1 MIWSKTKT
9 KTAEELGLKHAYLTK
24 ICEEHNIPTPSSSY
38 WQQIS
43 WGRNV
48 EKTPLPDCDVD
59 TMIELL
65 PDAPAVKG
73 RKPLPASTNFS
84 DILDAEFAKEQEEQL
99 LKSLRLKANAGK
111 FIIDFQKPSDTWVA
125 DVDTVVKIF
134 PVPEVLK
141 TRREIV
147 LKTKAYLRL
156 QRLSGIDQ
164 MRHPDYYK
172 TQTHLDVNV
181 GLDLQDRVLRLFD
194 TIINIIEALGGR
206 MEYEQSQTSIVFGD
220 VKMSISISE
229 RNKRVELSGEDK
241 YYGSKY
247 KFMPSG
253 MLRVNIGENWR
264 GLTIEDTSILK
275 IEDKLDLIVKK
286 CLSVVKL
293 ELDRREQRRLQ
304 EIERIRQAEE
314 RRKEE
319 EQRRKIEI
327 QKEAERND
335 VRCMF
340 NILKRE
346 MIVSFIDDVLSRYDK
361 TDLSIDKDANSDA
374 FIVKL
379 KSLRNLFAIQ
389 HSLPIESI
397 LSESDIDSM
406 ACEFFGV
413 TKSGK

>member
-1 MIWSKTKT
+1 M
-9 KTAEELGLKHAYLTK
+9 
-24 ICEEHNIPTPSSSY
+24 
-38 WQQIS
+38 
-43 WGRNV
+43 
-48 EKTPLPDCDVD
+48 
-59 TMIELL
+59 
-65 PDAPAVKG
+65 
-73 RKPLPASTNFS
+73 
-84 DILDAEFAKEQEEQL
+84 
-99 LKSLRLKANAGK
+99 
-111 FIIDFQKPSDTWVA
+111 
-125 DVDTVVKIF
+125 
-134 PVPEVLK
+134 
-141 TRREIV
+141 
-147 LKTKAYLRL
+147 
-156 QRLSGIDQ
+156 
-164 MRHPDYYK
+164 
-172 TQTHLDVNV
+172 
-181 GLDLQDRVLRLFD
+181 
-194 TIINIIEALGGR
+194 
-206 MEYEQSQTSIVFGD
+206 
-220 VKMSISISE
+220 
-229 RNKRVELSGEDK
+229 
-241 YYGSKY
+241 
-247 KFMPSG
+247 
-253 MLRVNIGENWR
+253 
-264 GLTIEDTSILK
+264 
-275 IEDKLDLIVKK
+275 
-286 CLSVVKL
+286 
-293 ELDRREQRRLQ
+293 Q